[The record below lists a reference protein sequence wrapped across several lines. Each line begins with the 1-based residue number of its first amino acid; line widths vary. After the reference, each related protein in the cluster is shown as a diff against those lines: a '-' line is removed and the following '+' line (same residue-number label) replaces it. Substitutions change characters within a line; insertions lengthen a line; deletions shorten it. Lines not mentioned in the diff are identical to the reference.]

1 MKILFVCLG
10 NICRSPLAEGIL
22 RHKAEQ
28 LALDIEVDSAGTS
41 NYHIGQSP
49 DSRGISVAFAN
60 GIDISHQKARQFELE
75 DFDKFDYII
84 AMDKSNYSELMNL
97 AGNSKNS
104 KKIKLYMNLAYPGK
118 NIDVPDPYYDGR
130 FVEVFDLLYDA
141 SDKIIEK
148 LTE

>member
-10 NICRSPLAEGIL
+10 NICRSPLAEGIM

-49 DSRGISVAFAN
+49 DPRGISVAFTN

-97 AGNSKNS
+97 VGNSKNS
-104 KKIKLYMNLAYPGK
+104 KKIKLYMNLASPGK

-130 FVEVFDLLYDA
+130 FAEVFDLLYDA